1 MRKEQHCRE
10 LATIKSLIAVS
21 YWIISRLNS
30 VYMDALKHFAET
42 EEEKVPI
49 SIVFKGKIFVLTGF
63 DSRDENQITEII
75 TSRGWHC

>member
-1 MRKEQHCRE
+1 MTVFKTLPDLEE
-10 LATIKSLIAVS
+10 NDSSEWEPPTG
-21 YWIISRLNS
+21 
-30 VYMDALKHFAET
+30 YMDALKHFAET
-42 EEEKVPI
+42 EEEEDPI